1 MPRHGQALPSVQV
14 HGKRAETQ
22 FHRLVLRQGTSES
35 RYIEGTCRFSG
46 KEGNASYLKW
56 ALFPAKD
63 EHWKQYN
70 LVCETPHLRMGL
82 KAIRSLGF
90 DKTHSNFEY
99 YDDGRFK
106 NNEPFDDLPELMR
119 MVTGRAKLL
128 KSLAN
133 KQKHTE

>member
-14 HGKRAETQ
+14 HGQRAETQ
-22 FHRLVLRQGTSES
+22 FYRLVLRQGTSES
-35 RYIEGTCRFSG
+35 RYIEGTCRFSE
-46 KEGNASYLKW
+46 KEGNASYLEW

-63 EHWKQYN
+63 ERWKQYN
-70 LVCETPHLRMGL
+70 LAYETPHLRMGL

-99 YDDGRFK
+99 YDDGGFK